1 MLYFSGGDYTLHNNQ
16 KSIHIVIFTG
26 GLFPSPEKTENYWK
40 NSLHGNPDFVI
51 AADSGLETC
60 LDYQKYFKGLF
71 NFEPRKILGDFDSI
85 SDKTLLEKFADA
97 VEKFPSDKDFTD
109 TELAVFEAFKISASL
124 KKTPFI
130 TLVGGDGGRI
140 DHFLNNYYSFAD
152 KKHPDVWLCSTQA
165 VYYLEKKPYF
175 LEVNSETDSISFCN
189 VLGKKGK
196 IKTKGLEW
204 ESSLFRKSSIPSVSN
219 RIKKEFFEKKL
230 PVKIFPKTSGYLVI
244 GPLDMNVR
252 PKDR

>member
-1 MLYFSGGDYTLHNNQ
+1 MHNNQ

-26 GLFPSPEKTENYWK
+26 GLFPSPEKTESYWK

-51 AADSGLETC
+51 AADSGLEAC

-124 KKTPFI
+124 KKTPF
-130 TLVGGDGGRI
+130 
-140 DHFLNNYYSFAD
+140 
-152 KKHPDVWLCSTQA
+152 
-165 VYYLEKKPYF
+165 
-175 LEVNSETDSISFCN
+175 
-189 VLGKKGK
+189 
-196 IKTKGLEW
+196 
-204 ESSLFRKSSIPSVSN
+204 
-219 RIKKEFFEKKL
+219 KL
-230 PVKIFPKTSGYLVI
+230 
-244 GPLDMNVR
+244 
-252 PKDR
+252 